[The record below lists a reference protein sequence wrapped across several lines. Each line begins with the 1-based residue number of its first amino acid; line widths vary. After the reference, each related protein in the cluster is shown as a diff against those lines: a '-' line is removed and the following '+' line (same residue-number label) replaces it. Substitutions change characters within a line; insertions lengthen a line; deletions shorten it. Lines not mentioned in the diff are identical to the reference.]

1 MAPPPCSWRSLLLVL
16 LGAAALAAPGAEA
29 QQQQGGGGYCDGS
42 GGLQSAYGWGSDPSC
57 RGVCLFCSAAQVLA
71 AMEAAPDDSHVQ

>member
-29 QQQQGGGGYCDGS
+29 R
-42 GGLQSAYGWGSDPSC
+42 AY
-57 RGVCLFCSAAQVLA
+57 
-71 AMEAAPDDSHVQ
+71 